1 MTNCCLQ
8 VDAHSFERMREG
20 LVRKY
25 ANCNMAPEKHAS
37 YLRLRALKHLW
48 HLDDTLCELKALTP
62 ADLQARFLDATVAL
76 LVAFIRDQ

>member
-1 MTNCCLQ
+1 MCDAQ
-8 VDAHSFERMREG
+8 VDPHSFERVREG

-48 HLDDTLCELKALTP
+48 HLDNTLHELKALTP
-62 ADLQARFLDATVAL
+62 ADLQAGSLAA
-76 LVAFIRDQ
+76 